1 MKAFRLFWNEDGDV
15 SNPMPQASLE
25 LTPTATPFK
34 SRWALCLGPAVRAC
48 LCSLFGHG
56 AVLVVLAMSFAAAT
70 GGSSNG
76 VALVAGV
83 SDSAEMEEFAELEL
97 QTEEMAPAPACLAAG
112 AFDAESMTVT
122 MADFGQP
129 AQGEIEG
136 VQQTSGDLLEALP
149 TDLTAGAESEKR
161 LKKSANFYG
170 IEANGN
176 DFVFVVDLSGSM
188 HGARF
193 RRARG
198 EVSRS
203 IESLEAPQRY
213 FVIFFSDQEWPMPA
227 RDLLEATEENLKA
240 TRRWVKLAQC
250 QGGTNPLPA
259 LLHALDL
266 RPDAIFLLSDG
277 RFDPGAAL
285 DIQQAQL
292 SPPIPIH
299 TIGFASRAGEPMLR
313 AISESCGGTYRFVR

>member
-25 LTPTATPFK
+25 LTPTAAPFK
-34 SRWALCLGPAVRAC
+34 SRWAICLGPAARAC

-56 AVLVVLAMSFAAAT
+56 ALLVVLAMSFAAVT

-76 VALVAGV
+76 VSLVAGV
-83 SDSAEMEEFAELEL
+83 SDSAEMDDFAELEL
-97 QTEEMAPAPACLAAG
+97 QTEELPPTPACLAVG
-112 AFDAESMTVT
+112 TFDAESMTVT
-122 MADFGQP
+122 VADFGQP
-129 AQGEIEG
+129 VKGVAEG
-136 VQQTSGDLLEALP
+136 APLTSGDLLDSLP
-149 TDLTAGAESEKR
+149 ADLAARAESAKR

-188 HGARF
+188 HGSRF

-203 IESLEAPQRY
+203 IQSLEAPQRY

-227 RDLLEATEENLKA
+227 RDLLEATEQNLNS
-240 TRRWVKLAQC
+240 TRHWLKKAQC

-277 RFDPGAAL
+277 RFDPEAAL
-285 DIQQAQL
+285 QIQQAQL

-313 AISESCGGTYRFVR
+313 AISDACGGTYRFVR